1 MPAIPITI
9 DSAQPSSRPLYTRR
23 LALFGIVGGSAL
35 IGAALIT
42 SGLSSAGTTLDAWRM
57 AVRVTARFSLV
68 LFLLAF
74 LASSLAR
81 IFTNNLTRSLLRERR
96 GMGLAFAGAHFVHLG
111 AFVTYFALGGLVPP
125 APVLIAGGLGYLV
138 VAAMAA
144 TSNDWSTARLGA
156 KNWRRLHV
164 FGLYYIWL
172 IFALT
177 YLSRAAKGPFTIL
190 DGGLL
195 ALIVA
200 AIVLRLAVPLF
211 LGTVRREAAPVLK
224 N

>member
-1 MPAIPITI
+1 MPAIPTTI
-9 DSAQPSSRPLYTRR
+9 ESAPPSSRRLYTGR
-23 LALFGIVGGSAL
+23 LALFGIVGGLAL

-42 SGLSSAGTTLDAWRM
+42 SGLLTSGTTLDAWRI
-57 AVRVTARFSLV
+57 AVRLTARFSLG

-111 AFVTYFALGGLVPP
+111 AFVTYFALGGLIPP
-125 APVLIAGGLGYLV
+125 PPVLIAGSLGYLV

-144 TSNDWSTARLGA
+144 TSNDWSTVRLGA
-156 KNWRRLHV
+156 KNWRRLHL

-177 YLSRAAKGPFTIL
+177 YLSRAAKGAFTIL
-190 DGGLL
+190 DGALL
-195 ALIVA
+195 AVLVA
-200 AIVLRLAVPLF
+200 AIIVRLAVPLF
-211 LGTVRREAAPVLK
+211 LGSIRREAAPALK